1 MKNNTSRQFPV
12 EGLTALPDDH
22 SNRTQASEQF
32 AYLSLLSAVLDKPV
46 GEVAARASAKSPTAR
61 QDIVLPA

>member
-1 MKNNTSRQFPV
+1 MKNNTSRTLPV
-12 EGLTALPDDH
+12 EGLTALPDNH
-22 SNRTQASEQF
+22 STRAQTSEQF